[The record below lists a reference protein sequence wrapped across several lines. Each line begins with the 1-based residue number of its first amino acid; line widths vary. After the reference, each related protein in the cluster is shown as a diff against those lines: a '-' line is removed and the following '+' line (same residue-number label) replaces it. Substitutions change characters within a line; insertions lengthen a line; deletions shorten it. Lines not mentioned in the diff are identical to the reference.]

1 MQSKVMDGDGGGGM
15 SCGQILNGRGQK
27 LSERRGWRCQN
38 EVGMVCAMLVVR
50 SEKEKIK
57 E

>member
-1 MQSKVMDGDGGGGM
+1 M